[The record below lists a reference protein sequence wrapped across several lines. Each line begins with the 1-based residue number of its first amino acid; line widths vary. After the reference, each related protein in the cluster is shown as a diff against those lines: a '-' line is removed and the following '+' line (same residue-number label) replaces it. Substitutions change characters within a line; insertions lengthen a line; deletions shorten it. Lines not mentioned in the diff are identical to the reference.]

1 MSSYSLLK
9 ARQRRE
15 RGTWPDNL
23 SIRVH
28 RSLSWLQRSEL
39 CDDDDGTFLFSWISF
54 NAAYAQ
60 EVTETPRV
68 AERARY
74 GAFVEKL
81 VTLDRDQRLY
91 QLSWSEFSGAF
102 RVLLANKYVFSAFW
116 DYQANL
122 CEEHE
127 WRETFRLA
135 NTAANKAL
143 AKGDTAVILAIVLS
157 RLYVLRNQLMH
168 GGATWNGAINR
179 EQVRDAAAIMARL
192 VPEILNIMMDHPDT
206 LWGSPAFPVVS

>member
-1 MSSYSLLK
+1 M
-9 ARQRRE
+9 
-15 RGTWPDNL
+15 
-23 SIRVH
+23 
-28 RSLSWLQRSEL
+28 
-39 CDDDDGTFLFSWISF
+39 
-54 NAAYAQ
+54 
-60 EVTETPRV
+60 
-68 AERARY
+68 
-74 GAFVEKL
+74 
-81 VTLDRDQRLY
+81 DRDQRLY

-116 DYQANL
+116 DYQADL

-179 EQVRDAAAIMARL
+179 EQVRDAAAIMVRL
-192 VPEILNIMMDHPDT
+192 VPEILTIMMDHPDT